1 MENKSELLAKFKDLL
16 DEISSKQLNKDQ
28 KELAYEIL
36 SKFPDN
42 KLEYVFQFIC
52 QRIKTGFRFDIAPEA
67 NSKVIGILQKD
78 QSMSF
83 ELNPNKLNQNS
94 LIISENYDAL
104 KNLIVIERERE
115 RAGLEY
121 KYDLIYIDPPYNTET
136 SKDDGNSIADDKE
149 NIKAN
154 KFIYRD
160 KYSRNGWLNLMN
172 ERLRLARQLLKD
184 DGVIFVS
191 IDDAEQAY
199 LKVLMDEIFGEEN
212 FVGNFVWQK
221 KNAGSADDAKYIKI
235 LNEYVLMYSKNINL
249 LETNSQDL
257 DTDDK
262 SYNNED
268 EHILTRGKYK
278 LNQLDRASLTW
289 SKGLD
294 YIIEHNGQTYYP
306 GKSKENWQKRQNG
319 EHAEKDW
326 QWRWSKE
333 KVQWGIQNDYLVFQN
348 DKVYSKQY
356 QFADNEGNL
365 IHRSSKFSNLILD
378 AHGSN
383 GTKEQ
388 KDIFN
393 TKTFDHPKPT
403 LLIKYIINLI
413 KNKNSRILDFFAGS
427 GTTGHAVLDLN
438 KEDGGNRTF
447 TLVTNNENNIA
458 QNITYERLYRINQG
472 KGTENQDFPW
482 LKNNKPYLNNLNVY
496 KMNYY
501 NVDLFNNQKNIDQ
514 LIQLLTELLIDF
526 GLNKEQIQ
534 NLKEINLL
542 TDLSSLKP
550 LIKDEDGTN

>member
-83 ELNPNKLNQNS
+83 QLNPNKLNQNS

-278 LNQLDRASLTW
+278 LKQLDFSSLTW
-289 SKGLD
+289 SKGLTILLNIMD
-294 YIIEHNGQTYYP
+294 KLII
-306 GKSKENWQKRQNG
+306 
-319 EHAEKDW
+319 
-326 QWRWSKE
+326 
-333 KVQWGIQNDYLVFQN
+333 L
-348 DKVYSKQY
+348 
-356 QFADNEGNL
+356 
-365 IHRSSKFSNLILD
+365 
-378 AHGSN
+378 
-383 GTKEQ
+383 
-388 KDIFN
+388 
-393 TKTFDHPKPT
+393 
-403 LLIKYIINLI
+403 
-413 KNKNSRILDFFAGS
+413 
-427 GTTGHAVLDLN
+427 
-438 KEDGGNRTF
+438 
-447 TLVTNNENNIA
+447 
-458 QNITYERLYRINQG
+458 
-472 KGTENQDFPW
+472 ENQKKTDKKDKMENT
-482 LKNNKPYLNNLNVY
+482 LKRIDSEDEVRKRFNEEY
-496 KMNYY
+496 KMT
-501 NVDLFNNQKNIDQ
+501 I
-514 LIQLLTELLIDF
+514 
-526 GLNKEQIQ
+526 
-534 NLKEINLL
+534 
-542 TDLSSLKP
+542 
-550 LIKDEDGTN
+550 